1 MEFKGQYLTY
11 AEYRDLGGTLDIT
24 PFNLLEFEARRKI
37 DIETQSRLKGTNS
50 QDVPQEVKLCV
61 FSLINS
67 INHYTESIESATQ
80 NGNIANE
87 STDGYSVSYV
97 KSSSIKD
104 IINSKSVELDDII
117 RTYLLNVV
125 FKNEHLMYLGSK
137 MGDSECLSTVE

>member
-50 QDVPQEVKLCV
+50 QDVPQEVKLCT
-61 FSLINS
+61 FNLINA

-80 NGNIANE
+80 NGNIASE

-104 IINSKSVELDDII
+104 IISSKSTELDDII
-117 RTYLLNVV
+117 RTYLLNTV
-125 FKNEHLMYLGSK
+125 FNNEHLMYLGTK
-137 MGDSECLSTVE
+137 AGETECLSTVE